1 MERQAFIDAVAQ
13 HQDMVYRVALH
24 WFGDPPGRGGRRTGG
39 ISAAV
44 YRGKAL
50 RRAGALAPLAAP
62 SDGERRGGRGAEAW
76 AGAAGGYG
84 GRCGAGGC
92 VPMESIPEPVF
103 EEPGQRDL
111 YREVLALPEKY
122 RTVLGLYYYEELS
135 TKEIAALLNIRQTA
149 VTTRLARGREL
160 LKQRL
165 TEVWNDE

>member
-1 MERQAFIDAVAQ
+1 
-13 HQDMVYRVALH
+13 
-24 WFGDPPGRGGRRTGG
+24 
-39 ISAAV
+39 
-44 YRGKAL
+44 
-50 RRAGALAPLAAP
+50 
-62 SDGERRGGRGAEAW
+62 
-76 AGAAGGYG
+76 
-84 GRCGAGGC
+84 
-92 VPMESIPEPVF
+92 MESIPEPVF

-165 TEVWNDE
+165 TEVTNYKKSRGN

>member
-1 MERQAFIDAVAQ
+1 MERQAFMDAVVQ

-24 WFGDPPGRGGRRTGG
+24 WFGVPQD
-39 ISAAV
+39 AEDAV
-44 YRGKAL
+44 QEVFLRLYTEEKSFDGPEHL
-50 RRAGALAPLAAP
+50 RRWLIRVTVNVCKDALKSPWRK
-62 SDGERRGGRGAEAW
+62 RR
-76 AGAAGGYG
+76 
-84 GRCGAGGC
+84 

-103 EEPGQRDL
+103 EQPEQQEL

-135 TKEIAALLNIRQTA
+135 TREIAALLNIRQTA

-165 TEVWNDE
+165 KEVWQDE

>member
-1 MERQAFIDAVAQ
+1 MERQAFMDAVAQ

-24 WFGDPPGRGGRRTGG
+24 WFGVPQD
-39 ISAAV
+39 AEDAV
-44 YRGKAL
+44 QEVFLRLYTEEKTFDGPEHL
-50 RRAGALAPLAAP
+50 RRWLLRVTVNVCKDALKSPWRKRRVPL
-62 SDGERRGGRGAEAW
+62 D
-76 AGAAGGYG
+76 
-84 GRCGAGGC
+84 
-92 VPMESIPEPVF
+92 SIPEPVF
-103 EEPGQRDL
+103 EQPEQREL

>member
-1 MERQAFIDAVAQ
+1 MERQAFMDAVAQ

-24 WFGDPPGRGGRRTGG
+24 WSGVPQD
-39 ISAAV
+39 AEDAV
-44 YRGKAL
+44 QEVFLRLYTEEKPFDGPEHL
-50 RRAGALAPLAAP
+50 RRWLIRVTVNFCKDTLKSPWRK
-62 SDGERRGGRGAEAW
+62 RR
-76 AGAAGGYG
+76 
-84 GRCGAGGC
+84 

-103 EEPGQRDL
+103 EQPEQREL

-165 TEVWNDE
+165 KEVWQDE

>member
-1 MERQAFIDAVAQ
+1 MERQAFMDAVVQ

-24 WFGDPPGRGGRRTGG
+24 WFGVPQD
-39 ISAAV
+39 AEDAV
-44 YRGKAL
+44 QEVFLRLYTEKKPFDGPEHL
-50 RRAGALAPLAAP
+50 RRWLIRVTVNVCKDALKSPWQKRL
-62 SDGERRGGRGAEAW
+62 
-76 AGAAGGYG
+76 
-84 GRCGAGGC
+84 

-103 EEPGQRDL
+103 EQPEQQEL

-135 TKEIAALLNIRQTA
+135 TKEIAALLGIRQTA

-165 TEVWNDE
+165 TEVWQDE

>member
-1 MERQAFIDAVAQ
+1 MERQAFMDAVAQ

-24 WFGDPPGRGGRRTGG
+24 WFGVPQD
-39 ISAAV
+39 AEDAV
-44 YRGKAL
+44 QEVFLRLYMEEKPFDGPEHL
-50 RRAGALAPLAAP
+50 RRWLLRVTVNVCKDALKSPWRK
-62 SDGERRGGRGAEAW
+62 RR
-76 AGAAGGYG
+76 
-84 GRCGAGGC
+84 

-103 EEPGQRDL
+103 EQPEQREL

-122 RTVLGLYYYEELS
+122 RTVLGLYYYEELY

-165 TEVWNDE
+165 TEVWQDE